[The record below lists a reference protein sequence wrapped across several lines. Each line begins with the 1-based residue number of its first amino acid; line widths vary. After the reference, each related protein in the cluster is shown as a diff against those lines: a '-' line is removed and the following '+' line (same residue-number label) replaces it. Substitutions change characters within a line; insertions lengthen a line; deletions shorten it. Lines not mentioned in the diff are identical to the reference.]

1 MNNVFT
7 SLPRQFSDPVKA
19 FRWQPSK
26 DAASDMETSNSR
38 RRFLILFAVLHILC
52 SSGCSIR
59 QMAANSV
66 GDMLAE
72 GGSGTTFT
80 GESDPELVRD
90 ALPFTMKLH
99 ELLLEKSPDHSGL
112 LLATGRLFI
121 MYAHAFVKE
130 EAEYLPDEQ
139 IEAKL
144 DMLERA
150 GQLYLRGQGYVA
162 RAMEIRHPGFTGNM
176 DAGRYAEAL
185 ADMEPE
191 DVPFLYWCGA
201 GWMGAYS
208 ATGFD
213 LALMPLR
220 MKALPLLE
228 KAMELDESFESGAVH
243 EFFLAY
249 YGALPIAM
257 GGSQEK
263 AKDHFHKALAF
274 SGGKKIGPYV
284 TLARNVSV
292 KNQDAREF
300 RELLEKALAFNP
312 DSCPEHR
319 LVNIIARRRAR
330 WLLDHME
337 DYIIE

>member
-7 SLPRQFSDPVKA
+7 SLPRQFSGPVKA

-130 EAEYLPDEQ
+130 EAEYLPDEE
-139 IEAKL
+139 IDAKL
-144 DMLERA
+144 DMLKRA
-150 GQLYLRGQGYVA
+150 EGLYLRGQEYVG
-162 RAMEIRHPGFTGNM
+162 RAIEIRHPGFGEEM
-176 DAGRYAEAL
+176 DAGRYTEAL
-185 ADMEPE
+185 SAVTME
-191 DVPFLYWCGA
+191 DVPYLYWCGV

-213 LALMPLR
+213 LSLMPLR
-220 MKALPLLE
+220 TKALPLLE
-228 KAMELDESFESGAVH
+228 KVLELDESFEAGAVH

-249 YGALPIAM
+249 YGALPVAM

-263 AKDHFHKALAF
+263 ARLHFERALAL
-274 SGGKKIGPYV
+274 SNGNRIGPYISF
-284 TLARNVSV
+284 ARSVSV
-292 KNQDAREF
+292 ANQDAGEF
-300 RELLEKALAFNP
+300 RRLMGIALEFDP
-312 DSCPEHR
+312 DVSPENR
-319 LVNIIARRRAR
+319 LVNIIAQRRAR
-330 WLLDHME
+330 WLLDHM
-337 DYIIE
+337 DNFIIE